1 MYRVMYQK
9 SNLNYGPII
18 GGQATLSKQFYKSF
32 SNINYGS
39 VVGGGHML
47 EGKNVCFQGNMWSER
62 KVLID
67 MNLSLR
73 DVGKR
78 KGLCIK

>member
-1 MYRVMYQK
+1 ML
-9 SNLNYGPII
+9 SFLAII
-18 GGQATLSKQFYKSF
+18 VNSLSKQFYKSF
-32 SNINYGS
+32 SNTNYGS

-47 EGKNVCFQGNMWSER
+47 EGKNVCFEGNMWSER

-73 DVGKR
+73 VNGN
-78 KGLCIK
+78 

>member
-1 MYRVMYQK
+1 ML
-9 SNLNYGPII
+9 SLLAII
-18 GGQATLSKQFYKSF
+18 VNSLSKQFYKSF

-73 DVGKR
+73 VNGN
-78 KGLCIK
+78 